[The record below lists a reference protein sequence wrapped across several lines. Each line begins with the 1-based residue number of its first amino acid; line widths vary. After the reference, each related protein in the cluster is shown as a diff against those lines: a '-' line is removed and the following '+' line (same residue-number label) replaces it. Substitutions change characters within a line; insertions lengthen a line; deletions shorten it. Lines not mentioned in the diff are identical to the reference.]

1 MFTVCPLKR
10 LYGAVCGAVS
20 DKILIGDKAEGISF
34 RLFIESSVLLIGWSD
49 LQKSGIALAGEKI
62 LGGADGQV
70 GEGRGQV
77 FTTEIIRA
85 ESYILVLAVCFPGR
99 INDDGIR
106 SAGQCAAKRAG
117 IIVQIIGS
125 IGDMIKAGIVGVIEI
140 VSLLRL
146 VLMDSNSSRVWT
158 EIINGRSTT
167 CAPILSRAQV
177 S

>member
-1 MFTVCPLKR
+1 M
-10 LYGAVCGAVS
+10 
-20 DKILIGDKAEGISF
+20 
-34 RLFIESSVLLIGWSD
+34 
-49 LQKSGIALAGEKI
+49 
-62 LGGADGQV
+62 

-125 IGDMIKAGIVGVIEI
+125 IGGMIKAGIVGAIEI
-140 VSLLRL
+140 VSHLAGTITNGFIFGAAGFDGFQLQQGLDR
-146 VLMDSNSSRVWT
+146 DNKWT
-158 EIINGRSTT
+158 INNMCAHIEQGTGIIKNKQREF
-167 CAPILSRAQV
+167 PL
-177 S
+177 